1 VSLLIA
7 HGHPQANRYPL
18 PMVSAEARL
27 VVERINR
34 ETVNESIMLRKA
46 ISSVL
51 SEAGGKDFNEAVED
65 LNGE

>member
-1 VSLLIA
+1 
-7 HGHPQANRYPL
+7 
-18 PMVSAEARL
+18 MVSAEARL